1 MLTYRSTGVHTNR
14 DSTAKGKVQA
24 RDRQGNEAET
34 PAQVQAREA
43 AEKQEQKQE
52 RMEAGGEAAMAA
64 GQGLIE
70 KGASNRDAMLNE
82 PDPQM
87 TRPQGSGG
95 VGQKLLDKYVYNRKK

>member
-14 DSTAKGKVQA
+14 DSTAKGQVQA

-34 PAQVQAREA
+34 PAQVQARKEA
-43 AEKQEQKQE
+43 EKQE